1 VQCGTVCAGWE
12 EREKRKIAILER
24 QRFSQQ
30 AGYWCGGRNV
40 SVCGECSTATTCM
53 PAWAIGAPI
62 GLRVTSVGTLHTT
75 SPATGRA
82 ILGDRK
88 SL

>member
-30 AGYWCGGRNV
+30 AGYW
-40 SVCGECSTATTCM
+40 CGECSTATTCM